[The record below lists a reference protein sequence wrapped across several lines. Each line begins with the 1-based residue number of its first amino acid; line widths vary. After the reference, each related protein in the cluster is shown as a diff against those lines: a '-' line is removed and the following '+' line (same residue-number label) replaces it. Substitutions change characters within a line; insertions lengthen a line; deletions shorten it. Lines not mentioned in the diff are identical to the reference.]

1 MPRIIEAEVAQGQ
14 LTTPLPAEV
23 TGKVL
28 VAILT
33 PEEWQELATGKIEP
47 TKALILA
54 TKGGDMD
61 LVGLGDMF

>member
-14 LTTPLPAEV
+14 LTAPLPAEV

-28 VAILT
+28 VAVLT
-33 PEEWQELATGKIEP
+33 PEEWQELTAGKIEP
-47 TKALILA
+47 AKALVLA

-61 LVGLGDMF
+61 MAGLGDMF